1 MKSVAAALA
10 LSLAVLLCLTGCYRG
25 DTSSAAAAPS
35 VSAALT
41 EETLLRETEKY
52 AVYYIEDGEGT
63 VVIDKSK
70 NRRFEKFLKPYCLK
84 KLQPLLWE
92 GLSEALNEDDQDI
105 LREYTHTE
113 NGRIQLPLRTLRPVE
128 GGLVFEYQEGELVSC
143 TDGEIE
149 FTILQED
156 LYPFLTRRAKKLL
169 GVTDEE
175 YIESIKYV
183 QNLIK

>member
-10 LSLAVLLCLTGCYRG
+10 LSLAALLCLTGCDRVG
-25 DTSSAAAAPS
+25 ASSVAGTTSAAGAASPAAAP
-35 VSAALT
+35 AALT
-41 EETLLRETEKY
+41 EETLLRETENY

-63 VVIDKSK
+63 VVIDKNK
-70 NRRFEKFLKPYCLK
+70 GQRFEKFLKPYCLN

-105 LREYTHTE
+105 LREYAHTE
-113 NGRIQLPLRTLRPVE
+113 NDRIQLPQRTLRPVE

-156 LYPFLTRRAKKLL
+156 LDPFLTRRAKKLL
-169 GVTDEE
+169 GITG
-175 YIESIKYV
+175 K
-183 QNLIK
+183 

>member
-1 MKSVAAALA
+1 MADLTRNMKSVAAALA
-10 LSLAVLLCLTGCYRG
+10 LSLAALLCLTGCDRG
-25 DTSSAAAAPS
+25 GASSVVGTTSAAGAATP
-35 VSAALT
+35 SAALT
-41 EETLLRETEKY
+41 EETLLRETENY

-63 VVIDKSK
+63 VVIDKNK
-70 NRRFEKFLKPYCLK
+70 GQRFEKFLKPYCLN
-84 KLQPLLWE
+84 KLQPLLWD

-105 LREYTHTE
+105 LREYAHTE
-113 NGRIQLPLRTLRPVE
+113 NDRIQLPRRTLRPVE

-169 GVTDEE
+169 GITG
-175 YIESIKYV
+175 K
-183 QNLIK
+183 